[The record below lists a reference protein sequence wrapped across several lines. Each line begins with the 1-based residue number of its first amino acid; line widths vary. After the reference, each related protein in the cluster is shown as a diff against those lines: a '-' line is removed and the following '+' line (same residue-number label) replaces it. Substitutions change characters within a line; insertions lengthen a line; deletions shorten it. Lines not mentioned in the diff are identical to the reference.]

1 MSNTMRA
8 PGKSSLPLF
17 SRMISPCLPTAHSM
31 KRPAP
36 DSSAFTPG
44 LLLLEVRQGVVGHAA
59 ALLGAGTDLD
69 AAHPAGLGEAG
80 FDHGL
85 VPGVLA
91 DGGLGPVGRLDDE
104 VGLTEEAG
112 EVPRS
117 PRSAT

>member
-31 KRPAP
+31 KRPATGRR
-36 DSSAFTPG
+36 SAFAPG
-44 LLLLEVRQGVVGHAA
+44 LFLLEVRQGVVGDAA
-59 ALLGAGTDLD
+59 AGYGAGTDFD

-91 DGGLGPVGRLDDE
+91 DGGLGPVR
-104 VGLTEEAG
+104 
-112 EVPRS
+112 
-117 PRSAT
+117 AT